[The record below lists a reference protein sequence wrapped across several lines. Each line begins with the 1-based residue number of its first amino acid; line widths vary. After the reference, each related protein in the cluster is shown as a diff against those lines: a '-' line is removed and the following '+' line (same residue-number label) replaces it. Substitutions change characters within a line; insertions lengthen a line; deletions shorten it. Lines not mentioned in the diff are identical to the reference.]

1 MVKPAKKIGRP
12 TRRTPAVIDR
22 IIGGLS
28 AGTPLTVLCKPDD
41 MPGTSTVY
49 DWMDGDEQLSGD
61 IARARDL
68 GWDALANDCL
78 SIADEVPENKTVLA
92 HQRLRIDTRL
102 KLLAKWDP
110 KRYGELVKLSGS
122 DGQSSVM
129 NALAVTFV
137 QAPSTE

>member
-1 MVKPAKKIGRP
+1 MMTPKKNGRP
-12 TRRTPAVIDR
+12 TKRTPAVTER
-22 IIGGLS
+22 IISGLS
-28 AGTPLTVLCKPDD
+28 QGTPLTVICREHG
-41 MPGTSTVY
+41 MPGVSTIY
-49 DWMDGDEQLSGD
+49 DWMDADERLSGD

-68 GWDALANDCL
+68 GWDALANECL
-78 SIADEVPENKTVLA
+78 SIADVEPENKTALA

-110 KRYGELVKLSGS
+110 KRYGELIKMSGS

-137 QAPSTE
+137 QAPQPE